1 MKKTSFKVSFSG
13 IIAALSTVMMLI
25 TSVFPFGTFAF
36 PALSGMLLVC
46 VVIELSYSWAFIV
59 YTAVSILSLLF
70 VTDKEAVVY
79 YVVFLG
85 FYPIVKGLV
94 EKLRSKVV
102 QYILKYAIFNACM
115 VIAFYVSVYLFS
127 IPKESFNLFNVYL
140 PWVFLLI
147 GNVAF
152 ILYDFCVTR
161 VVTLYLIKYHKL
173 LSNKTKL

>member
-46 VVIELSYSWAFIV
+46 VVIELGYSWAFIV